1 MSGDRLGEAF
11 PYYDAMNFS
20 TDERHNESL
29 QLLRETAEYL
39 KRMPVVPVT
48 RAFIARIEEHLQAP
62 TARLVL
68 QRSFSR
74 TGTTYSPGGVPLYTA
89 RLVGNEL
96 LIHAH
101 QPHTILPVKEPLKV
115 TLSLD
120 EDPQIQTSQS

>member
-1 MSGDRLGEAF
+1 MD
-11 PYYDAMNFS
+11 FS
-20 TDERHNESL
+20 TDEKHKESL
-29 QLLRETAEYL
+29 QLLQETAEYL
-39 KRMPVVPVT
+39 RRMPVAPVT

-62 TARLVL
+62 TAKLVL

-89 RLVGNEL
+89 RLAGNEL

-101 QPHTILPVKEPLKV
+101 QPNTLMPVKEPLKV

-120 EDPQIQTSQS
+120 EDPHFEK